1 MTYPITPRVVRS
13 QLGFEVEIRDYA
25 EHIQSYIYWLG
36 RFEPRESAV
45 VRNLVQPGDCVIDAG
60 ANLGWFTLLASSI
73 VGTTGKIFAFEP
85 SGATVDHLRRNLALN
100 GASNV
105 EVHRIA
111 LSDNAGKAKLTVTQ
125 KGNTGSASLFATDSG
140 EGEVVDTAAR

>member
-85 SGATVDHLRRNLALN
+85 SGANRRPFAPEL
-100 GASNV
+100 GA
-105 EVHRIA
+105 ERRIKRRGA
-111 LSDNAGKAKLTVTQ
+111 PNCIIRQCRQSKAD
-125 KGNTGSASLFATDSG
+125 GH
-140 EGEVVDTAAR
+140 